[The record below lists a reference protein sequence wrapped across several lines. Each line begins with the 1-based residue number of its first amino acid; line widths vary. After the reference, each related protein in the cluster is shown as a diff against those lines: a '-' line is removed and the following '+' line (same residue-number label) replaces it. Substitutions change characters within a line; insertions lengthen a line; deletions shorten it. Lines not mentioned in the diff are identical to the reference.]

1 MNIKSFSDMKK
12 DSDKN
17 KEPINKQNYVGGG
30 KSGLMVEDNADLP
43 S

>member
-17 KEPINKQNYVGGG
+17 KEPINKQNYVGGE